1 VPELLLEIGC
11 EEIPA
16 PWLPEL
22 GRQLE
27 TQLSKLAGAERLSP
41 RELAAVWTPRR
52 LALRAVV
59 DTRQPDL
66 EEQVFGPSLKV
77 SRDASGAWS
86 KAAQGFARKHGV
98 TPEELQD
105 APKDPASPDERFLLV
120 SRHTPGRPARDVLS
134 GVFAG
139 LLRSLSFPKRMSWD
153 ARLDD
158 GKEGFPFGRPIRWLI
173 AVLDGE
179 VVPFTIHVLATDGQ
193 GDAPV
198 ESGRSSRGHRFLP
211 REAAGRPVEVGS
223 FADYVAKL
231 EESYVIVEPE
241 RRERRIREGLEAAGA
256 TGAEVPEGLL
266 TEWRDLVEYPTVVRG
281 GVPEEFRRLPAEVLR
296 TVLVHHQKYLPL
308 ADASGTVTGF
318 AAVTNAAE
326 SAAPAIVRGMERVV
340 VARLRDG
347 AFFYDEDRKR
357 ALADRV
363 ADLAGVTLHQGL
375 GSYADKAAR
384 LEALI
389 EKAGAAVMEPAE
401 RADACRAARLAK
413 ADLTTLMVGEFPE
426 LQGVMGGLYLEAEG
440 GAPAGVPE
448 AVRWHYHPLSVD
460 VDSAPAGQVQ
470 GRGARL
476 FAAVSL
482 ADKLDTLAGYFGLG
496 LVPTGSRDPFGLRRA
511 GQGAVRVL
519 LDFWPGGEGRP
530 RPSLRRWVEAA
541 AAGFAGSVKRS
552 PDEIAEEL
560 NAFLL
565 DRLRYV
571 LGARGYP
578 ADEIEAV
585 LGAREPEALDD
596 LGEVR
601 ARIEALHGVRASAR
615 EDFDHLAV
623 AFKRAKN
630 ILAEQAPPAVDPEA
644 FQEEAERELHA
655 AVSRLNGAG
664 SQSYDAALR
673 GLASLRAPVDRFFDD
688 VLVMTD
694 DRRLRENRQALL
706 GAALA
711 LFYRIADISRL
722 GG

>member
-1 VPELLLEIGC
+1 MAELLLEIGC

-16 PWLPEL
+16 AWLPEL

-27 TQLSKLAGAERLSP
+27 SRFSKLAEAERLSP
-41 RELAAVWTPRR
+41 KELVALWAPRR
-52 LALRAVV
+52 LVLKAAI
-59 DTRQPDL
+59 DGQQPDL
-66 EEQVFGPSLKV
+66 EEQIFGPSLKV
-77 SRDASGAWS
+77 ARDASGGWS
-86 KAAQGFARKHGV
+86 RAAQGFARKHGV
-98 TPEELQD
+98 TPEALGD
-105 APKDPASPDERFLLV
+105 APKDPSNAEDRYLFV
-120 SRHTPGRPARDVLS
+120 SKHTAGRPARDVLG
-134 GVFAG
+134 GVLAG
-139 LLRSLSFPKRMSWD
+139 LLRSLAFPKRMNWD
-153 ARLDD
+153 AWLDD
-158 GKEGFPFGRPIRWLI
+158 GKEGFSFGRPIRWLL
-173 AVLDGE
+173 ATLDGE
-179 VVPFTIHVLATDGQ
+179 VVPFTVHVLAVDGKA
-193 GDAPV
+193 DAPV
-198 ESGRSSRGHRFLP
+198 ESGSSSRGHRFLP
-211 REAAGRPVEVGS
+211 REAAARPVEVGS
-223 FADYVAKL
+223 FPDYVAKL
-231 EESYVIVEPE
+231 KERFVIVEPE
-241 RRERRIREGLEAAGA
+241 RRADRIREGLKAAGA
-256 TGAEVPEGLL
+256 TGADAPEGLL

-281 GVPEEFRRLPAEVLR
+281 TVPEEFRRLPAEVLR

-308 ADASGTVTGF
+308 SDGDGVVTGF

-326 SAAPAIVRGMERVV
+326 AAAPEIVRGMERVV

-357 ALADRV
+357 RLADRV
-363 ADLAGVTLHQGL
+363 TDLEGVTLHQGL

-389 EKAGAAVMEPAE
+389 AAAAKDALSADEVP
-401 RADACRAARLAK
+401 DACRAARLAK

-426 LQGVMGGLYLEAEG
+426 LQGVMGGLYLQAEG
-440 GAPAGVPE
+440 DTPAGVAE
-448 AVRWHYHPLSVD
+448 AVRWHYHPLSVEAG
-460 VDSAPAGQVQ
+460 SAPAGRVD

-476 FAAVSL
+476 FATVSL

-496 LVPTGSRDPFGLRRA
+496 LAPTGSRDPFGLRRA

-519 LDFWPGGEGRP
+519 LDFWDGGEGRP
-530 RPSLRRWVEAA
+530 RPSLRRWVAAA
-541 AAGFAGSVKRS
+541 AAGFGALKRT
-552 PDEIAEEL
+552 PVEIADEL
-560 NAFLL
+560 DGFLL
-565 DRLRYV
+565 ERLRYV

-601 ARIEALHGVRASAR
+601 ARIEALHGVRAAAR

-630 ILAEQAPPAVDPEA
+630 ILAEQTPPSVDPDA
-644 FQEEAERELHA
+644 FEEDAERELHA
-655 AVSRLNGAG
+655 AVSRLEGNG
-664 SQSYDAALR
+664 SQGYEAALR

-706 GAALA
+706 GAALS
-711 LFYRIADISRL
+711 LFYKIADISRL